1 MWWLGGNGCSAI
13 VHKVYPGGGVETAK
27 NSDTENTEQA
37 RRTTEEKKNSVN
49 LRVPSVVLRVIVA
62 IEVMAW

>member
-1 MWWLGGNGCSAI
+1 VNGEVTAVCCAAYEN
-13 VHKVYPGGGVETAK
+13 YPGGGVETAK